1 MSDLEQCVV
10 ASKPAI
16 KTQMAESTTRSHD
29 RVKILVVSDIR
40 RGISSRKTQKL
51 KTSETDEA

>member
-1 MSDLEQCVV
+1 MPDLEQCVV

-29 RVKILVVSDIR
+29 RVKILVVNEIR
-40 RGISSRKTQKL
+40 RGISRKTQKL
-51 KTSETDEA
+51 KSSETDKA